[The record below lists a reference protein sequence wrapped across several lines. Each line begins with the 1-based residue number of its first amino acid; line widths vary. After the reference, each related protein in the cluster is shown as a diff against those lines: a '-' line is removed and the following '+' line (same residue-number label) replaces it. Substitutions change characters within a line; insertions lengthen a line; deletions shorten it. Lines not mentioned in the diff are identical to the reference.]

1 MKKQYLTFKQS
12 LCATRIFLNTFG
24 FLLEEDEAINEK
36 TKLKIYDREMNEVG
50 YIYFNNNDLVIFAN
64 YKSAILKAIYKIP
77 QIYGF
82 VDEETVDSTFAIF
95 GNWSNMIIF
104 EIVKNDRTKLTGQFL
119 ITCSVDTEL
128 GANCT
133 AHPYLIY
140 ENGNKEKIALK
151 ILKDNVFLGIEF
163 ETDKYNEKIFI
174 RPFDYF
180 NGFYVHDIKKINYRK
195 YSGIFNGS
203 EFGENRDKLR
213 LFFKEQNGN
222 EITNLFNAYVQ
233 KKEKISDSD
242 CIIQKGELM
251 KKLDYDAF
259 KKIKNLRE
267 IFLID
272 EISLLDNL
280 ISICYDSYKD
290 EELYA
295 LLDLY
300 RKKMEYQNGA
310 NCLIN
315 SYYGINNQDI
325 ALLLSK
331 K

>member
-12 LCATRIFLNTFG
+12 LCAARIFLNTFG

-104 EIVKNDRTKLTGQFL
+104 EIVKNDKTKLTGQFL

-140 ENGNKEKIALK
+140 KNGNKKIALK
-151 ILKDNVFLGIEF
+151 ILQDNVFLGIEF
-163 ETDKYNEKIFI
+163 DTDKYNEKIFI

-180 NGFYVHDIKKINYRK
+180 NGFYVHDIKKLIIENILEYLMVQNLEKIGINYV
-195 YSGIFNGS
+195 YF
-203 EFGENRDKLR
+203 LR
-213 LFFKEQNGN
+213 N
-222 EITNLFNAYVQ
+222 
-233 KKEKISDSD
+233 
-242 CIIQKGELM
+242 
-251 KKLDYDAF
+251 
-259 KKIKNLRE
+259 
-267 IFLID
+267 
-272 EISLLDNL
+272 
-280 ISICYDSYKD
+280 
-290 EELYA
+290 
-295 LLDLY
+295 
-300 RKKMEYQNGA
+300 KMVMR
-310 NCLIN
+310 
-315 SYYGINNQDI
+315 
-325 ALLLSK
+325 
-331 K
+331 